1 MWKVLIADD
10 EPKIRKG
17 IKMSIDWQKMDLEL
31 CGMATNGKEAF
42 SMIEEY
48 NPDIC
53 LIDICMPFINGL
65 SVIEKIHK
73 INEQIICIVITGYDD
88 FEYAQ
93 KAVSVGAFEYILK
106 PVDEI
111 KLNEALIRAKKVL
124 SKEFSINARL
134 RNAENT
140 LEKHIDF
147 LREQFFNDIISDN
160 VTTKEEMQEF
170 AQIYHIDYKASYIV
184 LKVCYMEET
193 GVTDS
198 KIYSRKLFE
207 FALRNIFS
215 EILNKYGKSYLFEDD
230 KGCLSALLYR
240 NQENA
245 SVEIKYEIT
254 EAVEEFLKY
263 KVIIRDAMINSLGE
277 LKSLYEM
284 WEGEA
289 YETLSECVIS
299 TKDYIDRN
307 YAKMELSVGQIAE
320 IVGVNAN
327 YLSRRFKAEVG
338 SNIVEYITKIRIIR
352 SMDYLKDTKRSIR
365 EIAERVGYRT
375 QHYYCVAFK
384 RILGVTPTEYRKNF

>member
-17 IKMSIDWQKMDLEL
+17 IKMSIDWQEMGLEL

-48 NPDIC
+48 KPDIC

-65 SVIEKIHK
+65 SVIEKIHQ

-93 KAVSVGAFEYILK
+93 KAVSIGVFEYILK
-106 PVDEI
+106 PVDEM
-111 KLNEALIRAKKVL
+111 KLKETLIRAKNVL
-124 SKEFSINARL
+124 SKEFSVNVRL
-134 RNAENT
+134 RNAEIT
-140 LEKHIDF
+140 LEKNIDF
-147 LREQFFNDIISDN
+147 LREQFFNDIILEN
-160 VTTKEEMQEF
+160 VTKEEMQEL
-170 AQIYHIDYKASYIV
+170 AQIYHIDYEAKYIV

-198 KIYSRKLFE
+198 KIYNRKLFE

-230 KGCLSALLYR
+230 KGCLSALIYG
-240 NQENA
+240 NQE
-245 SVEIKYEIT
+245 STSEEIKYEIT
-254 EAVEEFLKY
+254 ESVAEFLKY
-263 KVIIRDAMINSLGE
+263 KVIIRDATINSLGE
-277 LKSLYEM
+277 LRSLYEM
-284 WEGEA
+284 WDGEA
-289 YETLSECVIS
+289 YETLSDYVIS
-299 TKDYIDRN
+299 AKDYIDRN
-307 YAKMELSVGQIAE
+307 YAKIELSVGQIAE
-320 IVGVNAN
+320 VVGVNAN

-352 SMDYLKDTKRSIR
+352 SMDYLKDTKKSIR
-365 EIAERVGYRT
+365 EIAEGVGYRT

-384 RILGVTPTEYRKNF
+384 KILGVTPTEFRKNF